1 MASEVVQSPFD
12 LLSAID
18 QKSRSNAAGLPS
30 LEEAK
35 EEWTGVLF
43 RLRDTELLAP
53 MTEIAEI
60 VSVPDVAGVP
70 GVKPWIL
77 GISNMRGNLLPVI
90 DLQGFLFGKNSDA
103 DPKLRRLLVVNHQ
116 GVFAGLLVDAVI
128 GMKHFWQD
136 DRAVELPALD
146 EVFNPYVSTSYS
158 SLGEHYG
165 VFGFWRLSESAAFMD
180 VAI

>member
-1 MASEVVQSPFD
+1 MAGEATQSPFD

-18 QKSRSNAAGLPS
+18 VKSRSHAVGLPS
-30 LEEAK
+30 QEEAK

-53 MTEIAEI
+53 MSEVAEI
-60 VSVPDVAGVP
+60 VSVPDIAGVP
-70 GVKPWIL
+70 GVKPWVL
-77 GISNMRGNLLPVI
+77 GIANMRGSLLPVI
-90 DLQGFLFGKNSDA
+90 DLQGFLFGKNSEADA
-103 DPKLRRLLVVNHQ
+103 KFRRLLVVNHQ
-116 GVFAGLLVDAVI
+116 GVFAGLLVDAII

-136 DRAVELPALD
+136 DRAEELPSLD
-146 EVFNPYVSTSYS
+146 EAFAPYVDVSYS

-165 VFGFWRLSESAAFMD
+165 VFSFWRLARSDAFMD